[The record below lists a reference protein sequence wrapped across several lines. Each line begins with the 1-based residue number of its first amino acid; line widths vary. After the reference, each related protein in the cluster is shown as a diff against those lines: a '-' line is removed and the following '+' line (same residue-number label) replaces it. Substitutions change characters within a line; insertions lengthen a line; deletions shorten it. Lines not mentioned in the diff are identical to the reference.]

1 MMDKTDVS
9 EPTEEQYAALI
20 GIDWADEKHDV
31 WVYEVDT
38 GKQSHRVIKHTP
50 EALIEWVAEL
60 RTAFQ
65 GRPVAIGLEQFKGAL
80 ISALLGYEFITLY
93 PINPATLAKYREAFS
108 PSRAKDDPSDAE
120 LLMELLLKHRD
131 KLKAWKPD
139 DEETRTLG
147 MLNEER
153 RKSVDWRTKLVQ
165 RLHALLKGYF
175 PQAIGLLASNLSSDM
190 ACDFLQKWPTLD
202 ALKRAKPETVR
213 AFYYGHNYRRGD
225 LIEENL
231 EKIRT
236 AVALT
241 EDKAIVTAST
251 ITAKVIAKQI
261 RLINAAIEQYDKEI
275 KALYHKHPDAF
286 IFKSLPGSGKSMG
299 PRLLTAFG
307 TDRERFDE
315 SIDIQTYSG
324 IAPVT
329 ERSGKHEWVHWR
341 WGCPTFTRQSF
352 HEFAGC
358 SRKFSLWAKAYYE
371 LQRER
376 GKKHHAAIRALAFK
390 WQRVIFRCW
399 KDRKPY
405 DEERYIQAL
414 KANGSPLWPRIQAL
428 QNV

>member
-1 MMDKTDVS
+1 MDKTNA
-9 EPTEEQYAALI
+9 EETTEVQYAALI
-20 GIDWADEKHDV
+20 GIDWSDQKHDV
-31 WVYEVDT
+31 WVYETDT
-38 GKQSHRVIKHTP
+38 QEQSHRVITHRP
-50 EALIEWVAEL
+50 EVLVEWITEL
-60 RTAFQ
+60 RAAYQ
-65 GRPVAIGLEQFKGAL
+65 GRPVAIGLEQFRGGL

-139 DEETRTLG
+139 DEHTRTLA

-153 RKSVDWRTKLVQ
+153 RKSVQWRTKLVQ
-165 RLHALLKGYF
+165 RFHALLKGYF
-175 PQAIGLLASNLSSDM
+175 PQAIDLLANNLTSDM
-190 ACDFLQKWPTLD
+190 ACDFMQKWPTLD
-202 ALKRAKPETVR
+202 ALKRAKPQSVR

-225 LIEENL
+225 LIEQNI

-251 ITAKVIAKQI
+251 ITARILAKQI

-275 KALYHKHPDAF
+275 KALYRKHPDAF
-286 IFKSLPGSGKSMG
+286 IFKSLPGSGPVMG

-307 TDRERFDE
+307 TDRDRYEQAG
-315 SIDIQTYSG
+315 DIQTYSG

-341 WGCPTFTRQSF
+341 WSCPTFMRQSF

-358 SRKFSLWAKAYYE
+358 SRKFSVWAKAHYL

-376 GKKHHAAIRALAFK
+376 GKNHHAAIRSLAFK

-399 KDRKPY
+399 KDRIPY
-405 DEERYIQAL
+405 DEQRYIQAL
-414 KANGSPLWPRIQAL
+414 KHNGSPLWPRVQAL
-428 QNV
+428 QNA